1 LTLSQSLNAPLSLF
15 NSLLKTLSISLP
27 PTTVSSLYRRIAMSL
42 SSALFDRLLVNRI
55 WSEQGGKQVK
65 HDFEEGFMRVAT
77 TSGIRRG
84 GAGIGW
90 EIYKAGV
97 LVMAL
102 GAQVEGERGVTFSK
116 VMQVAFDDH
125 DHGAADGEDE
135 GAAFRTV
142 MESLGISERVGKKEI
157 QAVLRRRP
165 ECWR

>member
-1 LTLSQSLNAPLSLF
+1 
-15 NSLLKTLSISLP
+15 
-27 PTTVSSLYRRIAMSL
+27 MSL

-65 HDFEEGFMRVAT
+65 HDFEEGFIRVAT

-90 EIYKAGV
+90 ETYKAGV

-102 GAQVEGERGVTFSK
+102 GAQAEGESGVTFSK

-125 DHGAADGEDE
+125 DHASAANGEDE
-135 GAAFRTV
+135 GQAFRTV